1 MKVVVA
7 MSGGV
12 DSSVAAYLL
21 KKQGYEVFGLSLELW
36 EQRGRKNFKTCC
48 SVEAIE
54 GARKVAEGIGIP
66 HYSVDVKDSFMQYV
80 IEPFCEDYLS
90 GKTPNPCIL
99 CNKHIKFNFL
109 LSKARELGADL
120 IATGHYAGVIQKD
133 GRFYLKKGL
142 DPKKDQSYVL
152 YVMNQEQLSRTIF
165 PLAGLFKEDTRRIAS
180 AAGIIT
186 AERPESQEIC
196 FVGDGRY
203 GEFIKGLNPEAST
216 SGPIVNID
224 GKVIGEH
231 RGIAFYTIGQRAG
244 LGSIRPAGKPL
255 YVIRFDKPNRAVI
268 VGERET
274 AMKRSFS
281 VKDLNWPSKEPLSYE
296 SQRPEYPFRASVK
309 IRSAMKEEPATITPI
324 NGSRVSVEFDTP
336 QWAPAPGQS
345 AVFYDGDIVL
355 GGGIIEEF

>member
-1 MKVVVA
+1 MKVLVA

-21 KKQGYEVFGLSLELW
+21 KEQGYEVFGLSLELW

-48 SVEAIE
+48 SVDAIE

-66 HYSVDVKDSFMQYV
+66 HYSVDVKDSFVQCV
-80 IEPFCEDYLS
+80 IEPFCEDYLC

-99 CNKHIKFNFL
+99 CNKHIKFDFL
-109 LSKARELGADL
+109 LLKARELGADL
-120 IATGHYAGVIQKD
+120 IATGHYAGVIQKG

-152 YVMNQEQLSRTIF
+152 YVMTQEQLNRTIF

-180 AAGIIT
+180 AARIIT

-203 GEFIKGLNPEAST
+203 GDFIRGLNPEAST
-216 SGPIVNID
+216 SGPILNID

-231 RGIAFYTIGQRAG
+231 MGIAFYTIGQRAG
-244 LGSIRPAGKPL
+244 LGIAAGKPL
-255 YVIRFDKPNRAVI
+255 YVIGLDKLNRAVI
-268 VGERET
+268 VGEREA

-281 VKDLNWPSKEPLSYE
+281 VRDLNWPSKEP
-296 SQRPEYPFRASVK
+296 PEYPFRASVK

-345 AVFYDGDIVL
+345 AVFYDRDIVL
-355 GGGIIEEF
+355 GGGIIE